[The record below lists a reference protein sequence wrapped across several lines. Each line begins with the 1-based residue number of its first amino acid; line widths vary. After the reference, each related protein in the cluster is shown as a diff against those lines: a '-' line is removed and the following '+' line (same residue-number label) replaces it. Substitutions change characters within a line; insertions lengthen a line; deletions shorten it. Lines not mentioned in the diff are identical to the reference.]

1 MRTEVKKIE
10 LVRDGVGCQV
20 MVVSGGNRRWV
31 VLGTG
36 LLCWW
41 LPEVPP
47 KFCDSLELRGQ
58 HIVVLTAMTYYS
70 KKTQSKIST
79 GKKAHWAKSGGN
91 QV

>member
-20 MVVSGGNRRWV
+20 MVCIRWKSTLG

-47 KFCDSLELRGQ
+47 KFCDSLELQRGQ

-70 KKTQSKIST
+70 KDTEQNQYRKKGTLGKIWR
-79 GKKAHWAKSGGN
+79 KP
-91 QV
+91 V

>member
-47 KFCDSLELRGQ
+47 SSV
-58 HIVVLTAMTYYS
+58 IP
-70 KKTQSKIST
+70 
-79 GKKAHWAKSGGN
+79 
-91 QV
+91 